1 MVMLLARRPST
12 SMPTTFQIFSS
23 PGFRLTLDGC
33 GEMRGASRSAAIDGC
48 ESAVASNAADD
59 IFATGACFVSAEPS
73 SGFCGCGGGCGAGV
87 LNGFVGAV
95 PCTPPFPFGA

>member
-12 SMPTTFQIFSS
+12 SIPTTFQIFSS

-33 GEMRGASRSAAIDGC
+33 GAMRGASRIAAIDGC

-59 IFATGACFVSAEPS
+59 IFVTGFVSTEPS

-87 LNGFVGAV
+87 LNGLVGAV
-95 PCTPPFPFGA
+95 PCTPPF